1 MSEPLLHVAET
12 PRRLYVRTFGCQ
24 MNEYDSLHVQRLLAP
39 SGYVPVEE
47 IGDADVIF
55 LNTCSVREKAEQKV
69 HSFIGSLRRL
79 KNSKPHLKIIVGG
92 CVAQQLGEKL
102 LSRFDHLD
110 IVLGTRGVASVA
122 QVLEKVQESGRR
134 VACLPDE
141 DPGSDENVEL
151 FAAGNITA
159 PVTIM
164 QGCNNFCT
172 YCIVPY
178 VRGPE
183 RSRTPAEILRE
194 IQSLKQSGVREIL
207 LLGQNV
213 NSFGSG
219 LAENINF
226 VELIRRISDETGITR
241 IRFTTSHPK
250 DLTEDLMRCF
260 AEVKALCKHLHL
272 PVQSG
277 SDRILARMN
286 RRYTASH
293 YLGKIRRLR
302 EICPEIALTS
312 DFIVGFPGET
322 DDDFNQT
329 MDLIEEVQFDN
340 LFSFRY
346 SDRPKAKA
354 AGFAEKVDPAVGA
367 RRLAELQSY
376 QAEVALRKN
385 LDEIGSTREV
395 LVEGPSKASNGQ
407 MTGRTTQN
415 RIVNF
420 NAPLSAVG
428 RIITIKITSAYSH
441 SLGGDVIVGP
451 KAEA

>member
-1 MSEPLLHVAET
+1 MAET

-39 SGYVPVEE
+39 SGYVPVED

-110 IVLGTRGVASVA
+110 IVLGARGVASVA
-122 QVLEKVQESGRR
+122 QVLEKVQKSGKRI
-134 VACLPDE
+134 ACLPEE
-141 DPGSDENVEL
+141 DTRREPHAEHFAKGSV
-151 FAAGNITA
+151 TA

-164 QGCNNFCT
+164 QGCNNYCT
-172 YCIVPY
+172 YCIVPF

-183 RSRTPAEILRE
+183 RSRPPGEILRE
-194 IQSLKQSGVREIL
+194 IRSLEESGVREVL

-213 NSFGSG
+213 NSYGRG
-219 LAENINF
+219 LDESVNF
-226 VELIRRISDETGITR
+226 VQLIRRISDETGITR

-250 DLTEDLMRCF
+250 DLTEELMLCF
-260 AEVKALCKHLHL
+260 SEVKALCKHLHL

-286 RRYTASH
+286 RKYTASQ
-293 YLGKIRRLR
+293 YLGKILRLR
-302 EICPEIALTS
+302 EICPDIALTS

-322 DDDFNQT
+322 EDDFDRT
-329 MDLIEEVQFDN
+329 MELIEEVQYDN

-346 SDRPKAKA
+346 SDRPNAKA
-354 AGFAEKVDPAVGA
+354 ASFGDKVDPEIGA
-367 RRLAELQSY
+367 RRLVKLQNR
-376 QAEVALRKN
+376 QAEITLRKN
-385 LDEIGSTREV
+385 LAERGSAREV

-420 NAPLSAVG
+420 CAPVSTAG